1 MRITRE
7 YPNMT
12 PERVLDVAI
21 KHRGNLVKTARELGM
36 KNRSTVFSWLER
48 HNMLKQLREVVA
60 KAPPSS
66 QPPAPSQDVDQI
78 KIDSSD
84 DFTNITYLGEQIKT
98 PEDLLKHANID
109 MGVYEIDSVTVNN
122 WESAGAQ
129 SSGGIWKT
137 GLRQIKIRLRRK
149 KDEIVAVERLLARL
163 EASAP
168 IVGKLK
174 YPRNKAQKFRRALE
188 VSITDPHLGLMCFK
202 GDSDHNWSLEEC
214 GKLCMWSVDSLLDR
228 AKVFGDFDEIV
239 FPFGN
244 DFMHHDNLLHTT
256 TRGTPQPDGI
266 AFQYVFE
273 NAIKLATAMIDRLSQ
288 VAPVKVV
295 QVSGNH
301 DQVASFSLGHVLS
314 AYYRNNKNISVN
326 VSRSPYK
333 FYRFGTNLIGYD
345 HGHHIKPIRLAAIM
359 AHECKEDW
367 AKTTYRE
374 WHCGDQHR
382 KGSGSP
388 VIMEEQ
394 GVSVEYL
401 PALTPP
407 NAWHRQK
414 GFNWQQRGAM
424 AFVWDHDEGPIAR
437 LQVNLNS
444 YTGKPTGV

>member
-1 MRITRE
+1 MRTSNK
-7 YPNMT
+7 YPGMT
-12 PERVLDVAI
+12 IEKIFNTAL
-21 KHRGNLVKTARELGM
+21 KHKGNLVEVARELGM
-36 KNRSTVFSWLER
+36 KNRSTVLEWLKR
-48 HNMLKQLREVVA
+48 HKLLQRLREMTGQA
-60 KAPPSS
+60 K
-66 QPPAPSQDVDQI
+66 QPQVQDQI
-78 KIDSSD
+78 TVDAAD
-84 DFTNITYLGEQIKT
+84 DFANITYFGEQIKT
-98 PEDLLKHANID
+98 PEDLLERAKID
-109 MGVYEIDSVTVNN
+109 MELYEVESVTVNN
-122 WESAGAQ
+122 WESAGAK
-129 SSGGIWKT
+129 SDGNGIWKT

-149 KDEIVAVERLLARL
+149 RDEVIALERLLERL
-163 EASAP
+163 ENNAP
-168 IVGKLK
+168 IADKIK
-174 YPRNKAQKFRRALE
+174 YVKPKTQKYKRALE
-188 VSITDPHLGLMCFK
+188 VSITDPHLGMLCFK
-202 GDSDHNWSLEEC
+202 GDSDHSWSLEEC
-214 GKLCMWSVDSLLDR
+214 SKMCMWAIDSLLDR
-228 AKVFGDFDEIV
+228 AKVYGTFDEIV

-256 TRGTPQPDGI
+256 TRGTPQPEGV

-273 NAIKLATAMIDRLSQ
+273 NAIKLATMMVDRLAAI
-288 VAPVKVV
+288 APVKIV
-295 QVSGNH
+295 QISGNH
-301 DQVASFSLGHVLS
+301 DQVASFSLGHILN
-314 AYYRNNKNISVN
+314 AYYRNNPNISVD

-359 AHECKEDW
+359 AHECREHW
-367 AKTTYRE
+367 AQTTYRE

-394 GVSVEYL
+394 GVGIEYL

-444 YTGKPTGV
+444 YTGKPTGL